1 MVHMFLR
8 ILKQEFK
15 NKYDLNGWVEVRVFV
30 DNKEKKNRLTLNTTV
45 EEIPFWTVIVIMGKN
60 ARTTINR
67 FQ

>member
-1 MVHMFLR
+1 MFLR

-45 EEIPFWTVIVIMGKN
+45 EEIPF
-60 ARTTINR
+60 
-67 FQ
+67 